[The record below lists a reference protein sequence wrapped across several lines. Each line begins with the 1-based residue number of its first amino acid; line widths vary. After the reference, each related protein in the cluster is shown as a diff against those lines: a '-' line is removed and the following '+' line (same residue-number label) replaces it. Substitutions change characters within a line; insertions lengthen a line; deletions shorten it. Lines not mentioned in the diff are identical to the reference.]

1 MAFSWIVGALITCT
15 SLAQPTEQGTPTPT
29 SVAALQLKTSAILDT
44 LSYTAVVKSTSQ
56 EEFSAEPFRQTQ
68 TYSYSKRG
76 TSLLLKQEDSNLL
89 IAEEQY
95 KNGKPAGAIMKV
107 LEKPH
112 TRRLMVTDEFTLAWG
127 DLSVP
132 VIAQY
137 LTADWKGVE
146 GNAKDRL
153 LAYGAGGDVK
163 IRCFG
168 QSMPFHAM
176 LSQSP
181 EFTTWALT
189 SKDASTVDL
198 KRTLTISPQEKFQD
212 TTLLLD
218 ARTGLLR
225 SEVILSKVG
234 AEFTCA
240 VEYTTFAHKSGPIEV
255 PKSYTSKSTD
265 EKGAVQ
271 EELEIVF
278 SDFKDESELPPYS
291 FVDMGVPE
299 GAEIDRRKP
308 DGFQYFQWKQGKLEE
323 IPKPNME
330 LRALK

>member
-29 SVAALQLKTSAILDT
+29 SVAALQLKASAILDT

-68 TYSYSKRG
+68 SYSYSKRG

-112 TRRLMVTDEFTLAWG
+112 TRRLMVADEFTLVWG

-163 IRCFG
+163 TLCFG

-176 LSQSP
+176 LPQSP

-189 SKDASTVDL
+189 SKDASTVEL
-198 KRTLTISPQEKFQD
+198 KRTLTISPQEQLTD
-212 TTLLLD
+212 LTLLLD

-225 SEVILSKVG
+225 SAALKDKSG
-234 AEFTCA
+234 AESICA
-240 VEYTTFAHKSGPIEV
+240 VAYTTFAHKSGPIEV
-255 PKSYTSKSTD
+255 PVSYTSKSTD
-265 EKGAVQ
+265 ENGTVQ

-278 SDFKDESELPPYS
+278 SDFKDESELAPYT
-291 FVDMGVPE
+291 FLDYGVPE
-299 GAEIDRRKP
+299 EAEIDRAKP
-308 DGFQYFQWKQGKLEE
+308 EGFQYFQWKEGKLEE
-323 IPKPNME
+323 VPRSFVKRGE
-330 LRALK
+330 LK